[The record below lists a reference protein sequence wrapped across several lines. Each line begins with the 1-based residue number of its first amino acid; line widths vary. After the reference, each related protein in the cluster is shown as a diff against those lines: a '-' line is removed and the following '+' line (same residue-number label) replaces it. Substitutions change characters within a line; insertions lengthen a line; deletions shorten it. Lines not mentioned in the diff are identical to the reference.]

1 MQVNKLCITRML
13 QKVDT
18 SMLPISAKK
27 RRGRR
32 PGAQYHKTPVN
43 AMGTSLVASAPLT
56 CETVSSIL

>member
-1 MQVNKLCITRML
+1 ML

-43 AMGTSLVASAPLT
+43 ALETSLVASAPLNF
-56 CETVSSIL
+56 ETLNATL